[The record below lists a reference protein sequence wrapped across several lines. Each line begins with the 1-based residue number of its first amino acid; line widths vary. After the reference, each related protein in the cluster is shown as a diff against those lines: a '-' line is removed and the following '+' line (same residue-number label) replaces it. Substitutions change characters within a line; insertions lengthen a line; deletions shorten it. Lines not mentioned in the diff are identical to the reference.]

1 MCTTIATAWLP
12 WQTWQYDSL
21 AAWLHWEPWQF
32 SCLNSNRLCWQLDYY
47 DSLIALTAW
56 MPWQLDCLDS
66 SIALTAR
73 LLWQLDFL
81 DSLNAFK
88 LDCWNSLIS
97 LQYVPRMY
105 MPVCRDAIASKNHSF
120 YTQPIPIVLPK
131 ILEDTITIAL
141 PLSTY
146 INILSLLVHSPKCQ
160 NSHHFHIQCEYKL
173 KAAVVMLLGLRSQC
187 SVGTHP
193 EVNREKF
200 ADTLTCTHSEYQ
212 HTWQQFHR
220 PLPQPT
226 TQMREQPK

>member
-32 SCLNSNRLCWQLDYY
+32 SCLNSNRQCWQLDYY

-88 LDCWNSLIS
+88 LDCWNSLTS
-97 LQYVPRMY
+97 LQYDMCHEWICLSVKIILFTHNQFQLCCLKYWRIPSPLHCHCQPTSISYLCLCILQNVRILIIFISSVSTNSRLQLSCCL
-105 MPVCRDAIASKNHSF
+105 VCGVSAVSG
-120 YTQPIPIVLPK
+120 L
-131 ILEDTITIAL
+131 
-141 PLSTY
+141 
-146 INILSLLVHSPKCQ
+146 
-160 NSHHFHIQCEYKL
+160 IQKWIE
-173 KAAVVMLLGLRSQC
+173 R
-187 SVGTHP
+187 
-193 EVNREKF
+193 KF

-212 HTWQQFHR
+212 LTWQQFHQ